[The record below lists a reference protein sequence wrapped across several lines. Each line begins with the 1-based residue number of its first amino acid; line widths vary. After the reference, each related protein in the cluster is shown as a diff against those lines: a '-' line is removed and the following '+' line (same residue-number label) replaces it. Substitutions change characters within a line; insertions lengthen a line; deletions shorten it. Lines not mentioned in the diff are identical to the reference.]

1 LHRACIEQKT
11 GYQYQFT
18 MRSRLLALISVFVFG
33 GALHAV
39 DNPLANYPA
48 EYAKL
53 LRDAMRSF
61 SERDFATAVALIDK
75 ADTIHAPTATSLNV
89 RGAVAI
95 EEHRFEEGRNLCI
108 EALKLDPKF
117 FPARFNLAEIP
128 FVKGNY
134 GEARNIFQRLEEE
147 HPRDELLQ
155 FRIYLTYLLEK
166 NDAAAKAA
174 LDQVPFLSNTP
185 IYYYS
190 YGAWEF
196 AHGNSKGGKEWIE
209 RGNWVFP
216 PFKTRNYADVFFDLG
231 WLPRP
236 GVIHS
241 SGVSE
246 PAQSAEAAA
255 SSTTA
260 APPEPAVTK
269 TP

>member
-1 LHRACIEQKT
+1 
-11 GYQYQFT
+11 
-18 MRSRLLALISVFVFG
+18 MRFRLLALCSLFLSGISS
-33 GALHAV
+33 HAV
-39 DNPLANYPA
+39 EDPLRNYPA
-48 EYAKL
+48 DYAKL

-61 SERDFATAVALIDK
+61 SERDFPTAIALIDK
-75 ADTIHAPTATSLNV
+75 ADTMHAPTATALNV

-95 EEHRFEEGRNLCI
+95 EQRRFEEGRALCI

-134 GEARNIFQRLEEE
+134 AEARNIFQKLEEE

-166 NDAAAKAA
+166 NDAAAKEA
-174 LDQVPFLSNTP
+174 LERVPFLSNTP

-190 YGAWEF
+190 HAAWEF
-196 AHGNSKGGKEWIE
+196 AHGNSKMGKDWID

-216 PFKTRNYADVFFDLG
+216 PFKTRNYADVFYDLG

-236 GVIHS
+236 GS
-241 SGVSE
+241 
-246 PAQSAEAAA
+246 AAA
-255 SSTTA
+255 AAALEATA
-260 APPEPAVTK
+260 PPPEPAPAPAPTAEPAAK
-269 TP
+269 KDP

>member
-1 LHRACIEQKT
+1 
-11 GYQYQFT
+11 
-18 MRSRLLALISVFVFG
+18 MRSRLLALSALFVFAG
-33 GALHAV
+33 PLHAV
-39 DNPLANYPA
+39 DNPLRNYTT
-48 EYAKL
+48 EYANL

-61 SERDFATAVALIDK
+61 SERDFATAIALIDK
-75 ADTIHAPTATSLNV
+75 ADTVHAPTATSLNV

-95 EEHRFEEGRNLCI
+95 EERRYEEGRNLCI
-108 EALKLDPKF
+108 EALKLDPHF

-134 GEARNIFQRLEEE
+134 GEARNIFQKLEEE

-166 NDAAAKAA
+166 NEGAAKEA
-174 LDQVPFLSNTP
+174 LDKVPFLSNTP

-190 YGAWEF
+190 YAAWEF
-196 AHGNSKGGKEWIE
+196 AHGNSKDGKEWID

-216 PFKTRNYADVFFDLG
+216 PSKTRNYSDVFFDLG

-236 GVIHS
+236 GTIYT
-241 SGVSE
+241 SGANNVPPRE
-246 PAQSAEAAA
+246 PAASAATPPSA
-255 SSTTA
+255 
-260 APPEPAVTK
+260 PEPVVTK

>member
-1 LHRACIEQKT
+1 
-11 GYQYQFT
+11 
-18 MRSRLLALISVFVFG
+18 MRSCLLALIAAFIFA

-39 DNPLANYPA
+39 EDPLRTYPSD
-48 EYAKL
+48 YAKL
-53 LRDAMRSF
+53 LRDSMRSF
-61 SERDFATAVALIDK
+61 SERDFATAIALIDK

-95 EEHRFEEGRNLCI
+95 EERRFEEGRNLCI

-134 GEARNIFQRLEEE
+134 AEARNIFQRLEEE

-166 NDAAAKAA
+166 NEAAAKDA
-174 LDQVPFLSNTP
+174 LDHVPFLSNTP

-190 YGAWEF
+190 YAAWEF
-196 AHGNSKGGKEWIE
+196 AHGNPKSGKEWIE

-236 GVIHS
+236 GTIHT
-241 SGVSE
+241 SGLADPPQPSDAAEKPATIQLE
-246 PAQSAEAAA
+246 PAPS
-255 SSTTA
+255 
-260 APPEPAVTK
+260 K
-269 TP
+269 TPGAE